1 MRTIVLMM
9 MQAIIYGLGRE
20 NKQHVL
26 TRENIM
32 MPWHDAH
39 ENDII

>member
-1 MRTIVLMM
+1 MRTIVLMV

-32 MPWHDAH
+32 MLWHDAH